1 MKKMYTFKSWWIV
14 SILLCV
20 MGAFSSCLKSGD
32 ETIALEDGDADILI
46 LGGWRVDRTSI
57 YDTDEHAYISDLPEQ
72 ALVGTLFELQENGV
86 GVMTQNQTERTISW
100 SISSTGN
107 PFVLFMGNNTYD
119 LISLGEKVMVLET
132 PYTVGGES
140 VILRYI
146 LIKHTAA
153 DTEVTE
159 QENAT
164 QTVSSSESAIL
175 NKGGFKL
182 SVPKGAIPEN
192 DKGGDGKV
200 AFSVQEIDQLPAA
213 LPDGLTAIEGAGMKF
228 EPMNFTFRTPLTL
241 EVPLNG
247 YNANEVGLYRYNE
260 ATGSWELL
268 PFSSVGDDRASV
280 SVIDLGYFVLAKK
293 ESSAQ
298 TGGLFIDKR
307 FFDAGY
313 YYYVTLIPLNGNM
326 GEIRRIG
333 FAADGNDLYMSNI
346 PFGEYKV
353 ELARE
358 QKGNW
363 QDVSEGTQHITND
376 IIISVN
382 TPLSGGNGGLDSYTG
397 WTELTENDIAGDVF
411 YWENGRPD
419 SSWGEETKTYGTGKF
434 QATLTWVNVS
444 GNITDYDLHLT
455 VPGSNEDVY
464 FGNKNVGAFELDRDW
479 ISTLGNATE
488 NIYSI
493 NEMFTPGTY
502 KVRVHHYSGVL
513 GKRYNCRILI
523 DGVVVKSVSG
533 AITTNKEFDD
543 IYSFTIE

>member
-1 MKKMYTFKSWWIV
+1 
-14 SILLCV
+14 
-20 MGAFSSCLKSGD
+20 
-32 ETIALEDGDADILI
+32 
-46 LGGWRVDRTSI
+46 
-57 YDTDEHAYISDLPEQ
+57 
-72 ALVGTLFELQENGV
+72 
-86 GVMTQNQTERTISW
+86 MTQNQTERTISW

-280 SVIDLGYFVLAKK
+280 SVIDLGYFVLAKR
-293 ESSAQ
+293 
-298 TGGLFIDKR
+298 IICPDWR
-307 FFDAGY
+307 
-313 YYYVTLIPLNGNM
+313 TL
-326 GEIRRIG
+326 
-333 FAADGNDLYMSNI
+333 Y
-346 PFGEYKV
+346 
-353 ELARE
+353 
-358 QKGNW
+358 
-363 QDVSEGTQHITND
+363 
-376 IIISVN
+376 
-382 TPLSGGNGGLDSYTG
+382 
-397 WTELTENDIAGDVF
+397 
-411 YWENGRPD
+411 
-419 SSWGEETKTYGTGKF
+419 
-434 QATLTWVNVS
+434 
-444 GNITDYDLHLT
+444 
-455 VPGSNEDVY
+455 
-464 FGNKNVGAFELDRDW
+464 
-479 ISTLGNATE
+479 
-488 NIYSI
+488 
-493 NEMFTPGTY
+493 
-502 KVRVHHYSGVL
+502 
-513 GKRYNCRILI
+513 
-523 DGVVVKSVSG
+523 
-533 AITTNKEFDD
+533 
-543 IYSFTIE
+543 